1 MKKLAAAL
9 LTSMTIALPVLAH
22 QGGHSAYGVVK
33 EVTSARLVVTDEHGK
48 DTAFALT
55 TGTKFFRDRKATER
69 AKALVG
75 DRVVVKGKDV
85 SGQMEATTV
94 ELGAARKP
102 AR

>member
-22 QGGHSAYGVVK
+22 QGGHTAYGVVK

-48 DTAFALT
+48 DRTFALT
-55 TGTKFFRDRKATER
+55 PGTKFFRDHKATER
-69 AKALVG
+69 EKATVG

-85 SGQMEATTV
+85 SGQMEASTV
-94 ELGAARKP
+94 ELGAAQKP
-102 AR
+102 AH

>member
-48 DTAFALT
+48 DMTFALT
-55 TGTKFFRDRKATER
+55 PGTKFFRDHKATER
-69 AKALVG
+69 EKAIVG

-85 SGQMEATTV
+85 SGRMEASTV
-94 ELGAARKP
+94 ELGVAPKP
-102 AR
+102 AH

>member
-9 LTSMTIALPVLAH
+9 LMSMTFAVPVLAH

-33 EVTSARLVVTDEHGK
+33 EITSARLVVTDEHGK
-48 DTAFALT
+48 DMTFALT
-55 TGTKFFRDRKATER
+55 PGTKFLRDHKATER
-69 AKALVG
+69 EKAMVG

-94 ELGAARKP
+94 ELGAAQK
-102 AR
+102 AAH